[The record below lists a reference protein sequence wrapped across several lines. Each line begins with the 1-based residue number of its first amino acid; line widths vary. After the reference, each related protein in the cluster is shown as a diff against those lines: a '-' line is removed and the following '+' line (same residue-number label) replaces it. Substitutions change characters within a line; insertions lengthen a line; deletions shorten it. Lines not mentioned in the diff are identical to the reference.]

1 MRRKFNARVRK
12 RFSWGY
18 AGRYKG
24 FWCDSSW
31 ELAYIVYNLE
41 HDIPVIRNRK
51 GFKYTFYK
59 KVHKF
64 YPDFI
69 VNGKYV
75 EIKGVIKRK
84 SNAKFNQFPEELIII
99 GPEEIK
105 PYLEYT
111 IQKYGVDF
119 YKTLYDKKV

>member
-1 MRRKFNARVRK
+1 MRKKFNARTRI
-12 RFSWGY
+12 RFSWGH

-24 FWCDSSW
+24 YWCDSSW
-31 ELAYIVYNLE
+31 ELAYVAYHLDHGIE
-41 HDIPVIRNRK
+41 IKRNRK

-59 KVHKF
+59 KSHKF

-69 VNGKYV
+69 VGGKYV

-84 SNAKFNQFPEELIII
+84 SKAKFDQFPEELVII

-105 PYLEYT
+105 PYLEYAKT
-111 IQKYGVDF
+111 VYGEDF
-119 YKTLYDKKV
+119 YKTMYEAKH